1 MSKPIIPYSFPPA
14 FLHSAFTLYLPK
26 IKTKRQMSQMKSE
39 GPWVNVEWSDYV
51 MDMWEGVSYG
61 SHLVKVI
68 SILLPRFRAEMLRN
82 F

>member
-1 MSKPIIPYSFPPA
+1 
-14 FLHSAFTLYLPK
+14 
-26 IKTKRQMSQMKSE
+26 MSQMKSE